1 MYRSQTASFAEKIA
15 GTDAKARFE
24 CENDPL
30 TIATIPRV
38 DTNYSSH
45 FSTCSPLE
53 SFAVL
58 SYQVIMQEQM
68 PDGYAIV
75 PNASAL
81 GGSRAN
87 NVDKEIKR
95 QMF

>member
-1 MYRSQTASFAEKIA
+1 
-15 GTDAKARFE
+15 
-24 CENDPL
+24 
-30 TIATIPRV
+30 
-38 DTNYSSH
+38 
-45 FSTCSPLE
+45 
-53 SFAVL
+53 
-58 SYQVIMQEQM
+58 MQEQM